1 MTVPVTREGPPQPD
15 DAPLRILLGECYR
28 HVPTNEL
35 VEVVDFEYRRT
46 KKTPKHST
54 ARTGRVVVRR
64 RVAPW
69 DSFLTIPADLQP
81 LDLPP
86 QTSRHLTIPG
96 APMLDDKDLKDL
108 PQLDNKTRI
117 RDRPSPA
124 PHAPPILGQL
134 KVTRCPD
141 VTQVGRVWPLRG
153 ETTMLGRDPDNLV
166 ALNDP
171 DVSRHH
177 ARIDVREAQHIIV
190 DLESTNGLVVNG
202 QKVKESPLRIGDT
215 ILLGSTA
222 LVYAGP

>member
-1 MTVPVTREGPPQPD
+1 MTLPVTRERPPQPD
-15 DAPLRILLGECYR
+15 DAPVRILLGECYQ

-35 VEVVDFEYRRT
+35 VEVVDFEYRKT
-46 KKTPKHST
+46 KKTPKHTT

-64 RVAPW
+64 RAAPW
-69 DSFLTIPADLQP
+69 DSFLTTPDNLQP
-81 LDLPP
+81 LDMPP
-86 QTSRHLTIPG
+86 QTNRKLAIPG

-108 PQLDNKTRI
+108 PQLDDKTRV
-117 RDRPSPA
+117 RNRPA
-124 PHAPPILGQL
+124 PAPTAPPILGQL

-153 ETTMLGRDPDNLV
+153 ETTMVGRDPDNFI

-177 ARIDVREAQHIIV
+177 ARIDVRAAQHTII
-190 DLESTNGLVVNG
+190 DLEATNGTMVNG

-222 LVYAGP
+222 LVYAAP